1 MSDQEETGQS
11 STSVDMSGAPEKNV
25 RKTRQSSAAAE
36 ISHARGNIFEVMA
49 KNVCSN
55 ASAEVTNTT
64 ASLLDAFIAASQQNM
79 QHISTA
85 MAKMSEAQTAVNGIL
100 NNLILTVNPKTI
112 LLRKIATRIFRR
124 HKKENV
130 ILLYFQWLVLVRLVP
145 V

>member
-85 MAKMSEAQTAVNGIL
+85 MAKMS
-100 NNLILTVNPKTI
+100 
-112 LLRKIATRIFRR
+112 
-124 HKKENV
+124 
-130 ILLYFQWLVLVRLVP
+130 
-145 V
+145 